1 MRELWATWY
10 GRPYKAVHGRTVRTK
25 YTRPEVTFTLRV
37 NQLELL
43 YLKAELDPDVERIR
57 RSVFKQPG
65 RSWKG
70 KGIFKDALHMWRLS
84 LEGFKCDRSWLLT
97 SHAFSF
103 IQSKP

>member
-57 RSVFKQPG
+57 RSVSNSLAGAGKVKAYSKMPYTCG
-65 RSWKG
+65 DSHWKDSNATLAG
-70 KGIFKDALHMWRLS
+70 Y
-84 LEGFKCDRSWLLT
+84 
-97 SHAFSF
+97 
-103 IQSKP
+103 